1 MTDYYLK
8 FTDQQQALEVM
19 QSFTYDAEVT
29 GEDGEVTTEKQF
41 SQGGHDYALW
51 VVGDIPDTEGFHV
64 NLRVI
69 NPEIDTAALE
79 PYIVH
84 PRNPRC
90 VWA

>member
-1 MTDYYLK
+1 MKDYFLK

-19 QSFTYDAEVT
+19 QSFTYTDD
-29 GEDGEVTTEKQF
+29 DGVHL

-51 VVGDIPDTEGFHV
+51 VVGDIPDTEGFHI

>member
-1 MTDYYLK
+1 MTDYYLR
-8 FTDQQQALEVM
+8 FQDQQQALEVM
-19 QSFTYDAEVT
+19 QSFTYTDD
-29 GEDGEVTTEKQF
+29 DGVHL

-51 VVGDIPDTEGFHV
+51 EVGDIPDTEGYHI

-69 NPEIDTAALE
+69 NPEIDTFALE

-84 PRNPRC
+84 PRNPRY